1 LRPTNWKD
9 WRAALIINQQGKEFT
24 MKAKSLSLLTILF
37 SCLLVSQPAETLFAQ
52 TAGTMELVQLLTSQL
67 GVTENQ
73 ATGGAGALFGMAKG
87 SLSETDF
94 AKVAQ
99 AVPGVET
106 LINAAPA
113 VAEKKS
119 EMSGQLG
126 GIAGGLGALTKAA
139 ESTSKLAA
147 VAGQFS
153 QLGMDQ
159 GMVSQFIPVILSFVN
174 AKGGESVMKLLQAVW
189 Q

>member
-1 LRPTNWKD
+1 LRPTNCKD

-113 VAEKKS
+113 VTEKKS